1 MKHLDAK
8 KKAEIVE
15 YAEILRA
22 VETLRLVA
30 VRQTVLRSE
39 RLLQHLNNLE
49 LMVLELV
56 TESTG

>member
-22 VETLRLVA
+22 VETIRLVA
-30 VRQTVLRSE
+30 VRQTTFHSK
-39 RLLQHLNNLE
+39 RLLQHLNNSE
-49 LMVLELV
+49 LMVLELA
-56 TESTG
+56 EEITG